1 MAITRL
7 GGANAI
13 TGTIPTSVAP
23 GQGKILQF
31 KSTSFNT
38 TTSSTSST
46 YSNISDASLSITPS
60 STSSKI
66 YFSCY
71 LSGCRKNDGD
81 TYMGI
86 KLFRQINGG
95 GYSEIEKME
104 NGFLYTQNA
113 NTITT
118 QGSYAYLDSP
128 SSTNQVDYK
137 LQLNSG
143 ANTGRVRVNVD
154 AQESSQVTLME
165 VST

>member
-23 GQGKILQF
+23 GQGKVLQF
-31 KSTSFNT
+31 KSTSFGT

-46 YSNISDASLSITPS
+46 YADISGASLSITPS

-71 LSGCRKNDGD
+71 LSGCRKDGSD

-95 GYSEIEKME
+95 GYSEIEKLDA
-104 NGFLYTQNA
+104 GVLYTGNSNIVTSQS
-113 NTITT
+113 
-118 QGSYAYLDSP
+118 SYAYLDSP

-143 ANTGRVRVNVD
+143 ANTSRVRVNVD